1 MSSIDQILDDN
12 YWVQQIQDA
21 IKKAMQN
28 EGVTSTQP
36 TQPTQ
41 ATQPNPQDLANQ
53 ISNELMNNYINTIKQ
68 LIGEIPAP
76 PTTVTTVAPRT
87 TTVTVKAPPP
97 KTLPAELW
105 YQAISVAILLGD
117 IIASAPSDIA
127 SNPDTYTMYSNIS
140 AILYRLVPLYRDLL
154 RYLVDVQ
161 AGQALEEGEET
172 E

>member
-1 MSSIDQILDDN
+1 MSSIDQLLDEN
-12 YWVQQIQDA
+12 YWIQQIKNA
-21 IKKAMQN
+21 IQN
-28 EGVTSTQP
+28 AIQSEGVQTTQP
-36 TQPTQ
+36 SQPEQTTQPS
-41 ATQPNPQDLANQ
+41 PSELAEQ
-53 ISNELMNNYINTIKQ
+53 ISNELMNNYINTLKQ

-76 PTTVTTVAPRT
+76 ATTVTTVEPRT

-117 IIASAPSDIA
+117 IIANAPSDIA
-127 SNPDTYTMYSNIS
+127 SNPDTYTMYSNIA

-161 AGQALEEGEET
+161 AGQLIGGGETT

>member
-1 MSSIDQILDDN
+1 MSSIDQLLDDN

-21 IKKAMQN
+21 IKKAIQN
-28 EGVTSTQP
+28 EGVTTTQP
-36 TQPTQ
+36 TPPTQ
-41 ATQPNPQDLANQ
+41 PTQPNPQDLANQ

-76 PTTVTTVAPRT
+76 QTTVTTVAPRT

-161 AGQALEEGEET
+161 AGQAIEGGEE
-172 E
+172 EE